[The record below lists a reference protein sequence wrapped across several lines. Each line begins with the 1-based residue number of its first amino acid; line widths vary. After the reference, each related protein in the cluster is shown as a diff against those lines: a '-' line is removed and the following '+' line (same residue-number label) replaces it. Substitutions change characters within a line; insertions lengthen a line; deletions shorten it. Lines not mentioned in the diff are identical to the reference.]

1 MSSIERVPVK
11 LPPNFDPHK
20 HQDVLLRAIV
30 QQYGEGFEID
40 SIDLERR
47 EATASRQAATTEV
60 MASTSTSKDV
70 RLQRGTKLSDGDKV
84 EAKMMDQHPGF
95 YMTSFEPFL
104 GRATLT
110 ILNDDEAR
118 CRGAVAVALGVKN
131 WDVQV
136 AQRPDKGFDLV
147 LPKTYVGS
155 KHDKKL
161 EEVATTVVGRDGWY
175 VKVNAQALTASLIPA
190 DPPTFPPAIPFPVKR
205 LGKGDVM
212 ATPFGWK
219 LPGPGEK
226 KSEEAVI
233 DWRASGSALVSGLAG
248 GGKTVAITAI
258 MADRMA
264 NGAYLAVIDT
274 VDKSVDFLSFKDMCG
289 VKSVDGSFIPGWGCE
304 TLGAAVAV
312 LAMLCEEGKRRAKI
326 LADLRINN
334 WLDLPKDKAFK
345 PIFIIADE
353 YEALVARTPEPKA
366 LPKDHPIRVE
376 AIEENMAHDLIGHY
390 MNRIVKEFR
399 FVGLN
404 PLISTQVSNASTG
417 LPPSLKGKMGHF
429 VLCGTTPSEAAR
441 KQSFPDASGVPTVPD
456 NVASGGAVARGT
468 GSAKIEGGGAFV
480 FKSYFASVADYRK
493 ALLDLGVPTYD
504 AKKVVP
510 TQRQIDQYLPSLED
524 EIDDRDAEPARRGR
538 SHNGADLAPSG
549 KPAAQ
554 VAAEM
559 GDTDGMAL
567 HDGSLGSGFER
578 ANAIRHMAGKNA
590 GKATGKQK
598 AEAREEAAWAS
609 QSGEVTVRQAATVPA
624 APAEPAKDDW

>member
-1 MSSIERVPVK
+1 MASTIERITVK
-11 LPPNFDPHK
+11 LPAGFDPAK
-20 HQDVLLRAIV
+20 HERALMKIITDR
-30 QQYGEGFEID
+30 YGAGFDLD
-40 SIDLERR
+40 SIDPTLGT
-47 EATASRQAATTEV
+47 AHASRQVAITEV
-60 MASTSTSKDV
+60 THNASADSFEV
-70 RLQRGTKLSDGDKV
+70 RLARGTKPSDGERV
-84 EAKMMDQHPGF
+84 EAKLIDQNPGYF
-95 YMTSFEPFL
+95 MTGFEPFL
-104 GRATLT
+104 GKATLT
-110 ILNDDEAR
+110 RMTDDEAR
-118 CRGAVAVALGVKN
+118 CRGAVAVALGVKP

-136 AQRPDKGFDLV
+136 SQRVDGGFDLG
-147 LPKTYVGS
+147 LPRTYVGS
-155 KHDKKL
+155 KHDNKL
-161 EEVATTVVGRDGWY
+161 DEVATTVVGRDGWY
-175 VKVNAQALTASLIPA
+175 VQVNAQRLTASLIPA

-212 ATPFGWK
+212 STPFGWI
-219 LPGPGEK
+219 LPRPGET
-226 KSEEAVI
+226 KSEEAII

-258 MADRMA
+258 MADRIA

-274 VDKSVDFLSFKDMCG
+274 ADKSVDFLSFKDMCG
-289 VKSVDGSFIPGWGCE
+289 VKSVDGKFIPGWGCE

-312 LAMLCEEGKRRAKI
+312 LAMLCDEGKRRAKI

-353 YEALVARTPEPKA
+353 YEALVARVPEPKA

-376 AIEENMAHDLIGHY
+376 AIEENMAHDLIAHY

-441 KQSFPDASGVPTVPD
+441 KQSFPDASGVPTVPA
-456 NVASGGAVARGT
+456 NVASGGAVARGA
-468 GSAKIEGGGAFV
+468 GSAKIEGAGAFI

-504 AKKVVP
+504 DRKVVP
-510 TQRQIDQYLPSLED
+510 TQAQIDRYLPSLDDED
-524 EIDDRDAEPARRGR
+524 GGREAEKAVRGGDR
-538 SHNGADLAPSG
+538 GADLAPSG

-590 GKATGKQK
+590 GKTVGKAK
-598 AEAREEAAWAS
+598 REAAEEAQWAA
-609 QSGEVTVRQAATVPA
+609 QSGEVTVRQA
-624 APAEPAKDDW
+624 EPLDTSGDDW